1 MKHTLLHVCKKE
13 AVTSRISIASELSE
27 LPVKGRNLASFA
39 HHRTEGEKV
48 DSQSLLIRIE
58 QRNLTTFVKLC
69 KCTRAWKG
77 QRDEMIARQ
86 IVIQMWQLFHPE
98 L

>member
-1 MKHTLLHVCKKE
+1 MYVEKRQLRRVYLLPLNCQSCLLREETSLHLHIIGQRGKK
-13 AVTSRISIASELSE
+13 R
-27 LPVKGRNLASFA
+27 
-39 HHRTEGEKV
+39 
-48 DSQSLLIRIE
+48 DSQSLLIPIK